1 MPTEFSGTREQ
12 KYAATATGV
21 SYVPGWVRRTC
32 VGGLNKNARIAF
44 AERFGRIRREQDL
57 PWNANSLASPKQPRR
72 ENLDFQPAI
81 VCEKGV
87 AAGLRPHQAV
97 SVTVRI
103 QTVCGK
109 FAAGMRQDANV
120 CVAKGWRSAKP
131 KPPPPENAASAGRAS
146 RRYRACRRNRF
157 CRQHRQPCRVRCHAT
172 QEISAQFVTVL
183 AVTNRHAQ
191 RTAAR
196 QDIAVRNVMLRCGAC
211 GIVNASCCGGV
222 ALSVR

>member
-1 MPTEFSGTREQ
+1 MPTEFSGTRDE
-12 KYAATATGV
+12 KYTASATGV
-21 SYVPGWVRRTC
+21 SYVPGWVRRTV

-57 PWNANSLASPKQPRR
+57 PWNAKNPAQPKQPRR
-72 ENLDFQPAI
+72 ENPDFQPAI

-131 KPPPPENAASAGRAS
+131 TPSPPENAASVGHES
-146 RRYRACRRNRF
+146 RRYRAYRRNRF
-157 CRQHRQPCRVRCHAT
+157 CRQHRQPCRVRRHAT
-172 QEISAQFVTVL
+172 QEILARFATVL
-183 AVTNRHAQ
+183 AVTNRRAQ
-191 RTAAR
+191 RTAAL
-196 QDIAVRNVMLRCGAC
+196 QDIAVRNVTLRCGAC
-211 GIVNASCCGGV
+211 GIVNASCCGAV
-222 ALSVR
+222 ASQVR